1 MSQVDLKNLSLEEL
15 ANLQKNAGDLIKSR
29 QKEEV
34 KNAYVQFQQIAKSL
48 GVSIEDILKAGKAV
62 KNKRPAKYENPAD
75 KTQTWSGQ
83 GRKPQWLEAELAK
96 GKSLE
101 SFLIK

>member
-1 MSQVDLKNLSLEEL
+1 MSQVDLKNLSLEQL
-15 ANLQKNAGDLIKSR
+15 ADLQKNAGDLIKSR

-34 KNAYVQFQQIAKSL
+34 KNAYLQFQEIAKSL
-48 GVSIEDILKAGKAV
+48 NVSVDDIVKAGKGI
-62 KNKRPAKYENPAD
+62 KNKRPAKYRNPAD
-75 KTQTWSGQ
+75 SAQTWSGQ

-96 GKSLE
+96 GKSIE